1 MLEYKKLGRGVFL
14 SQVALELKN
23 VKKTIGKKEIIK
35 GLDLTINQGEVYGFI
50 GPNGAGKT
58 TTIRMVVGLMKLS
71 GGDIKILGK
80 SIQSE
85 YKEAAKNIGAIV
97 ENPELY
103 PFMTGWQNLM
113 HYARMYEGITKE
125 RIKEVVSLVGL
136 EKVIN
141 DKVGKYSL
149 GMRQR
154 LGVAQAI
161 LHKPALLI
169 LDEPTNGL
177 DPAGIREIR
186 DYIRDLAVKDNV
198 AVMISSHL
206 LSEIELMCDRIGIIQ
221 QGEIIQERSVRGD
234 DEAEDAGLKVIL
246 DVEQS
251 VQAEEILKESGLT
264 VEKESDKLIVEL
276 NRKDIPNVVKQLIE
290 NEILVYG
297 VTPVKATLE
306 DQFLELTGGNVIG

>member
-1 MLEYKKLGRGVFL
+1 M
-14 SQVALELKN
+14 SQVALELKD

-35 GLDLTINQGEVYGFI
+35 GLDLSINQGEVYGFI

-58 TTIRMVVGLMKLS
+58 TTIRMIVGLMKLS
-71 GGDIKILGK
+71 GGDVKILGK
-80 SIQSE
+80 SIQSD
-85 YKEAAKNIGAIV
+85 YKDAAKNIGAIV

-113 HYARMYEGITKE
+113 HYARMYQGVTKE
-125 RIKEVVSLVGL
+125 RIQEVVALVGL

-161 LHKPALLI
+161 LHKPAVLI

-221 QGEIIQERSVRGD
+221 QGELIKEHSVHDESEAAQED
-234 DEAEDAGLKVIL
+234 LKVIV
-246 DVEQS
+246 DVKDNEKTE
-251 VQAEEILKESGLT
+251 VVLKELDLT
-264 VEKESDKLIVEL
+264 VEKEAGKLVVEL
-276 NRKDIPNVVKQLIE
+276 KRDDIPNVVKKLVEQGV
-290 NEILVYG
+290 EIYG
-297 VTPVKATLE
+297 VTPIKATLE

>member
-1 MLEYKKLGRGVFL
+1 M
-14 SQVALELKN
+14 
-23 VKKTIGKKEIIK
+23 GKKEIIK

>member
-1 MLEYKKLGRGVFL
+1 M
-14 SQVALELKN
+14 SQVALELKD

-35 GLDLTINQGEVYGFI
+35 GLDLSINQGEVYGFI

-58 TTIRMVVGLMKLS
+58 TTIRMIVGLMKLS
-71 GGDIKILGK
+71 GGDVKILGK
-80 SIQSE
+80 SIQSD
-85 YKEAAKNIGAIV
+85 YKEASKNIGAIV

-113 HYARMYEGITKE
+113 HYARMYQGVTKE
-125 RIKEVVSLVGL
+125 RIQEVVALVGL

-161 LHKPALLI
+161 LHKPTVLI

-221 QGEIIQERSVRGD
+221 QGELIKEHSVH
-234 DEAEDAGLKVIL
+234 DESEAAEARLKVII
-246 DVEQS
+246 DVKDNEK
-251 VQAEEILKESGLT
+251 AEAVLKELDLS
-264 VEKESDKLIVEL
+264 VEIEASKLVVEL
-276 NRKDIPNVVKQLIE
+276 KREDIPNVVKKLVEQGV
-290 NEILVYG
+290 EIYG
-297 VTPVKATLE
+297 VTPIKATLE

>member
-1 MLEYKKLGRGVFL
+1 
-14 SQVALELKN
+14 
-23 VKKTIGKKEIIK
+23 
-35 GLDLTINQGEVYGFI
+35 
-50 GPNGAGKT
+50 
-58 TTIRMVVGLMKLS
+58 MVVGLMKLS

>member
-1 MLEYKKLGRGVFL
+1 M

>member
-1 MLEYKKLGRGVFL
+1 M
-14 SQVALELKN
+14 SQVALELKD
-23 VKKTIGKKEIIK
+23 VKKKIGKKEIIK
-35 GLDLTINQGEVYGFI
+35 GINLSINQGEVYGFI

-58 TTIRMVVGLMKLS
+58 TTIRMIVGLMRLT
-71 GGDIKILGK
+71 GGDVKILGK
-80 SIQSE
+80 SIQSD
-85 YKEAAKNIGAIV
+85 YKLAAKNIGAIV

-113 HYARMYEGITKE
+113 HYARMYQGVTKE
-125 RIKEVVSLVGL
+125 RVEEVISLVGL
-136 EKVIN
+136 EKVVN

-154 LGVAQAI
+154 LGIAQAI

-186 DYIRDLAVKDNV
+186 DYIRELAVKDNV

-221 QGEIIQERSVRGD
+221 QGEVISERAVH
-234 DEAEDAGLKVIL
+234 DESTDSQLKVIFEVKQN
-246 DVEQS
+246 DKAQEVF
-251 VQAEEILKESGLT
+251 EEKELT
-264 VEKESDKLIVEL
+264 IEKESNKLIVKLDRE
-276 NRKDIPNVVKQLIE
+276 DIPNVVKSLIE
-290 NEILVYG
+290 KDVEVYG
-297 VTPVKATLE
+297 VTPIKATLE
-306 DQFLELTGGNVIG
+306 DQFLELTGGNVIE